1 MKRMIALFLLLG
13 LALIAC
19 PGCETVPETDVW
31 DGSAAEAFGGGEGT
45 ENDPYRIRSAA
56 QLAFLAQEVTAGE
69 SYAGKHF
76 SLDCNLDLNRLGWTP
91 IGNGECPFGGVFDG
105 NGHSIANLSITVGTR
120 LEAGSDPAEQTQYAT
135 GLFGSCADSVI
146 RNLTIRNAAITLEAP
161 PEQGDMTVGVLA
173 GTVTADT
180 TAEFSDVTISDAVI
194 ENRFQQKSSPAT
206 IIIGGVCGSVRNM
219 PEANDT
225 SAVTVAR
232 VQSDIRVSVR
242 NGYGAYN
249 FIGGIIGSMSLKGT
263 GSIQDCASDLSV
275 EIATDMESCY
285 GYDKC
290 FGAFGSMLAFNSTVT
305 VANVFSKVAV
315 NKIHDVF
322 HGYEAFRANAIIGET
337 SQYKQPDGTVTG
349 ELRLRNLFGF
359 VEQTEEST
367 GETEI
372 DTQLYEIPDHAVYTA
387 TNCQGCEQLP
397 EHHGLDENVWDL
409 SDPAKPKLKES

>member
-1 MKRMIALFLLLG
+1 MQPAKPVTTDAPLLTVCQLG
-13 LALIAC
+13 
-19 PGCETVPETDVW
+19 
-31 DGSAAEAFGGGEGT
+31 
-45 ENDPYRIRSAA
+45 
-56 QLAFLAQEVTAGE
+56 
-69 SYAGKHF
+69 
-76 SLDCNLDLNRLGWTP
+76 RLGDIVATEPAYRFLHERHPDRRLRWY
-91 IGNGECPFGGVFDG
+91 
-105 NGHSIANLSITVGTR
+105 TR
-120 LEAGSDPAEQTQYAT
+120 PQYAE
-135 GLFGSCADSVI
+135 LLRF
-146 RNLTIRNAAITLEAP
+146 AP
-161 PEQGDMTVGVLA
+161 FVDEI
-173 GTVTADT
+173 
-180 TAEFSDVTISDAVI
+180 VTISDAVI

-232 VQSDIRVSVR
+232 VQSDIRVSIR

-275 EIATDMESCY
+275 EIATDMDGCY